1 MGIGPSTWAFLY
13 YFENNILGFAIL
25 SISMDVAAP
34 AFII

>member
-1 MGIGPSTWAFLY
+1 MGIGPSTWTLD